1 MNCLSSPLKRR
12 WLALLGFAVSLMW
25 LPASA
30 QDFNFTPAQAQY
42 LDLQPEFVLNYG
54 QDGRVRFMRLEVT
67 LVMIDEAGVIQ
78 AGYHSA
84 GLRHIVVM
92 NVTKSQHADL
102 HDLTRRDAL
111 RERILD
117 DMREYMNRET
127 GMPMIQQV
135 LFSNLILQ

>member
-1 MNCLSSPLKRR
+1 MKIAYLPLRR
-12 WLALLGFAVSLMW
+12 HWLALLCLAGSVFW
-25 LPASA
+25 FPAQA
-30 QDFNFTPAQAQY
+30 QDFDFSPAQAQY

-54 QDGRVRFMRLEVT
+54 QDGRVRFLRLEIT
-67 LVMIDEAGVIQ
+67 LVMINETDVID

-92 NVTKSQHADL
+92 NVTGAQHADL
-102 HDLTRRDAL
+102 HDLGRRDAL
-111 RERILD
+111 RERILE

-127 GMPMIQQV
+127 GRPMIQQV